1 MFIDPGTN
9 NISRD
14 NVAKHITSGEHKA
27 ANHLR
32 LKWKLRNE
40 DYQERV
46 VMESPNTNVLWNYQ
60 MKRENRYLCENQCSS
75 LLNKTYANL
84 HRLFKKFGSPRINK
98 ETNRIRL

>member
-46 VMESPNTNVLWNYQ
+46 VMESPNAKCFVKLSDEE
-60 MKRENRYLCENQCSS
+60 REQNFVWKSMQFITE
-75 LLNKTYANL
+75 
-84 HRLFKKFGSPRINK
+84 
-98 ETNRIRL
+98 